1 MHGQVSLR
9 TAHSPPRMRIRASH
23 NRPATVR
30 QLVERPA
37 AASALWVRIQR
48 REWMTEEAARAYRRR
63 SLLQDNPT
71 SG

>member
-1 MHGQVSLR
+1 MQGHASVR
-9 TAHSPPRMRIRASH
+9 TARSPPRMQASH
-23 NRPATVR
+23 KRPAAAR
-30 QLVERPA
+30 RLVERPA
-37 AASALWVRIQR
+37 AAAALWVRFQR